1 MKNSKMEK
9 ASEPITWEE
18 LHAIVRVLR
27 KYIPVPELENLL
39 KCLAWIV
46 AEEKRAAT
54 LHAAK
59 RSPAPATRA
68 RPAPP
73 LKKTSDD
80 DGLWDDFDNWGD
92 NGRTS
97 NKDR

>member
-1 MKNSKMEK
+1 MNKEHVRIS
-9 ASEPITWEE
+9 WVE
-18 LHAIVRVLR
+18 LNAIVRVLR
-27 KYIPVPELENLL
+27 KYIPDQELECVLHFLL
-39 KCLAWIV
+39 EIV
-46 AEEKRAAT
+46 AEKKQEAA
-54 LHAAK
+54 LNAPK
-59 RSPAPATRA
+59 QSPAPAARA

-80 DGLWDDFDNWGD
+80 DGLWDDFDNWDD